1 MLGTVLST
9 LRLLTHLDFITSL
22 CSRYSYSSHP
32 TAKEM
37 QAQVTQC
44 VSSRAG
50 PEDSAK
56 LGSRSPRAEPFIVLL
71 WASDFFMWN

>member
-22 CSRYSYSSHP
+22 CNRYSYSSHP
-32 TAKEM
+32 TAKEI

-50 PEDSAK
+50 PEDSGK
-56 LGSRSPRAEPFIVLL
+56 LGFKSPRAEPFIVLL
-71 WASDFFMWN
+71 WASDFFMLN